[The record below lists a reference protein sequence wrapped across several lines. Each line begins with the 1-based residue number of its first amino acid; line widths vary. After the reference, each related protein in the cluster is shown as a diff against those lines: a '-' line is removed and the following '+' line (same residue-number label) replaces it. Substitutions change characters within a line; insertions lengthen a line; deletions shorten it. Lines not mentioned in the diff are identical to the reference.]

1 MSGSTATVFS
11 FVNKKDE
18 YGNFSPLYLSPE
30 QRYIKPTRSS
40 NNNNLEEQLLLGTD
54 RIITSWQE
62 DEVTYR
68 EHIEFRPIDDD
79 LSTDYYILDSYIYN
93 YNIGDDSST
102 SYDLEVIIDD
112 DYLIF
117 EKSGY
122 CSIDGDILVDDK
134 GEGFMSYIDAEK
146 TILFFP
152 LYMIRK
158 DILTFKQSSGT
169 ILDVSQKI
177 TTTNSDDEGRTYVK
191 EIITNFL

>member
-30 QRYIKPTRSS
+30 QRFIKPTRSS

-68 EHIEFRPIDDD
+68 EHIEFRSNEDISD
-79 LSTDYYILDSYIYN
+79 TDYYILDTYIYD
-93 YNIGDDSST
+93 YKAGDESSV
-102 SYDLEVIIDD
+102 SYDLEVVINDG
-112 DYLIF
+112 YLTF

-122 CSIDGDILVDDK
+122 CSIDGDILIDDK
-134 GEGFMSYIDAEK
+134 GEGFMSYIDTEK

-152 LYMIRK
+152 LYMIKK
-158 DILTFKQSSGT
+158 DILKFKQSSGT